1 MIITEAFPVSS
12 SSVLFYRKL
21 ILLYLHEVRNE
32 LQKLAGASWAGETE
46 KGRGDASLTECEG
59 VFCNLQVCNQLFKQV
74 KHVLH
79 VQQIMK

>member
-32 LQKLAGASWAGETE
+32 LRKLAGASWAGETE
-46 KGRGDASLTECEG
+46 KGRGDASLSVKG
-59 VFCNLQVCNQLFKQV
+59 FFCN
-74 KHVLH
+74 
-79 VQQIMK
+79 